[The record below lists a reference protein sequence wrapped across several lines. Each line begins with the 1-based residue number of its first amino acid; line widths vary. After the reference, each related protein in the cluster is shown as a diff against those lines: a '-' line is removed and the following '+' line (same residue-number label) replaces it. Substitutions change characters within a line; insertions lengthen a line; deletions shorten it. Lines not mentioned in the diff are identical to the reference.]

1 MADNTDTF
9 PHPIDTTYYDILK
22 IPVDATRMQVKGA
35 YKQVSLSLS
44 FQATTVLTPNVSLGN
59 LLSWVGFLLSIELA
73 IYSLS

>member
-1 MADNTDTF
+1 MSFSFVPINPTMADNTDTF

-59 LLSWVGFLLSIELA
+59 LLS
-73 IYSLS
+73 